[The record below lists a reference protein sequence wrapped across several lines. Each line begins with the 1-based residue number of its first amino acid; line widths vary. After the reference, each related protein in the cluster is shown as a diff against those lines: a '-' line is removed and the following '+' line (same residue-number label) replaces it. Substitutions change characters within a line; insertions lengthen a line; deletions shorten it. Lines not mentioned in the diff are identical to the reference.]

1 MSRRTYRIGNYAM
14 PTTAFPTP
22 VTTGT
27 SIKTMLQVK
36 PASSISV
43 IGWGYSFDIAPT
55 AVVKVELLTTGTVNA
70 TVTASVAAD
79 AAKYD
84 DPSAGVSTVTFATS
98 GTGYT
103 SSAEGSVTTTREL
116 DVRQAWEQSYDMRY
130 ELGREPGVVAAD
142 ILRIR
147 VTTATAI
154 NMLCYIIYEE

>member
-1 MSRRTYRIGNYAM
+1 MSRRTYRMGNHAM
-14 PTTAFPTP
+14 NTTAFPVA

-27 SIKTMLQVK
+27 AIKTMLQVK
-36 PASSISV
+36 PAAPIEV
-43 IGWGYSFDIAPT
+43 IGWGYSFDVVPT
-55 AVVKVELLTTGTVNA
+55 ALVKVELVVTGTVNA
-70 TVTASVAAD
+70 TVTAAVAAD

-84 DPSAGVSTVTFATS
+84 DSGGPVSAVTFATS

-103 SSAEGSVTTTREL
+103 SSAEGTVTTTREL

-154 NMLCYIIYEE
+154 NMLCYVIWAE

>member
-1 MSRRTYRIGNYAM
+1 MARRTYRIGNYAM
-14 PTTAFPTP
+14 PTTAFPVA

-27 SIKTMLQVK
+27 SIKTMLQIK
-36 PASSISV
+36 PAAPIAI
-43 IGWGYSFDIAPT
+43 IGWGYSFDVVPT
-55 AVVKVELLTTGTVNA
+55 ALVKVELVTTGTVNA

-84 DPSAGVSTVTFATS
+84 DPGGAVSALTFATS

-103 SSAEGSVTTTREL
+103 SSSEGTVTTTREL

-142 ILRIR
+142 ILRVR
-147 VTTATAI
+147 VTTGTAI
-154 NMLCYIIYEE
+154 NMLCYVIFEE